1 MKIIVVISGGLDSV
15 TLAYHLKEQGH
26 DLSLLT
32 VDYGQRHKKEI
43 VCAVIA
49 AIRLGAIHRQVD
61 LSTLKPLMA
70 GSALMDG
77 SVPVPHGHYAAESMK
92 ATVVPNRNML
102 ILATAAAWA
111 ISIKADAVAI
121 GAHAGDHAV
130 YPDCRPEFAAA
141 MDHALSLCDWHPVR
155 VERPFIAMTKA
166 DIVTLGHSLGVPFAD
181 TWSCYE
187 GGDVHCGR
195 CGTCVERAGAF
206 IDADVPDPT
215 VYRDKEYA
223 RSLLAAD
230 VSG

>member
-1 MKIIVVISGGLDSV
+1 MKIIAVISGGLDSV
-15 TLAYHLKEQGH
+15 TLAYHLKGQGH

-32 VDYGQRHKKEI
+32 ADYGQRHKKEVI
-43 VCAVIA
+43 YAVIA
-49 AIRLGAIHRQVD
+49 AGRLGAVHRQVD
-61 LSTLKPLMA
+61 LSALKPLLA
-70 GSALMDG
+70 GSALTDG

-111 ISIKADAVAI
+111 ISIKADAVAV

-155 VERPFIAMTKA
+155 VERPFIGMTKA
-166 DIVTLGHSLGVPFAD
+166 EIVTLGHSLGVPFAE

-187 GGDVHCGR
+187 GGDVHCGC
-195 CGTCVERAGAF
+195 CGTCVERAEAF
-206 IDADVPDPT
+206 RLAGVADPT
-215 VYRDKEYA
+215 VYREEPVCVA
-223 RSLLAAD
+223 PSA
-230 VSG
+230 